1 MTEQF
6 LQRIID
12 AADPDDSD
20 DVAIRRLLVT
30 ALSNSGIELIEMM
43 NVRVPPWATLGQVRP
58 VRREGCPLSR
68 ARRSSLARPRISC
81 PPPSQ
86 GTAHVQRGNGKP
98 RRSPGCGYARQ
109 QHTPATFPL

>member
-1 MTEQF
+1 MTEQS

-20 DVAIRRLLVT
+20 DMAIRRLLVT

-43 NVRVPPWATLGQVRP
+43 NVSVPLSPILGQVRP

-68 ARRSSLARPRISC
+68 ARRSSLARPLISC
-81 PPPSQ
+81 PAPSQ

-98 RRSPGCGYARQ
+98 RRSPGCGYTRR
-109 QHTPATFPL
+109 QHTPPTFPL